1 MKITREIKKA
11 EAINRM
17 KAMKI
22 IPEAIRQF
30 EEDDLV
36 NVSENPYGFLFWAN
50 ESQKKLVAEF
60 EAEYDAL
67 VYLANYCVTEF
78 GRLLSLF
85 YVSDYKEEWE
95 MDNDDIKD
103 GYSCVYCINLDCPD
117 FSEFGGIAFKSV
129 NGGIKRIS

>member
-17 KAMKI
+17 KEIEI

-36 NVSENPYGFLFWAN
+36 NVSENPYGMLYWAS
-50 ESQKKLVAEF
+50 EAQDELIKEF

-67 VYLANYCVTEF
+67 VYHANYCRTEF
-78 GRLLSLF
+78 GQLLSLF
-85 YVSDYKEEWE
+85 YVSDYEEEWE
-95 MDNDDIKD
+95 MENEDIKD

-117 FSEFGGIAFKSV
+117 FSEFGSIAFKPM
-129 NGGIKRIS
+129 NGGIKRIG

>member
-17 KAMKI
+17 KAMEI

-50 ESQKKLVAEF
+50 ESQKKLIAEF

-95 MDNDDIKD
+95 MNNDDIKD

>member
-1 MKITREIKKA
+1 MKISREIKKA

-17 KAMKI
+17 KTIGI
-22 IPEAIRQF
+22 IHEAIRQF

-36 NVSENPYGFLFWAN
+36 NVSENPYGFLFWAS
-50 ESQKKLVAEF
+50 ESQNKLIAEF

-78 GRLLSLF
+78 GRLLSIL

-95 MDNDDIKD
+95 MENEDIEY

-117 FSEFGGIAFKSV
+117 FSEFGCIAFKSV
-129 NGGIKRIS
+129 NGGIKRIG